1 MQLLL
6 TQLAAVASGEYTPLA
21 LRHGDR
27 RLLLPSMAIVHL
39 PPWLY
44 YLLNAVGRDNFGF
57 THYKVLLLAYHYG
70 YRSLAYDATF
80 FGLYLLGNVDFQIP
94 RGGAVSL

>member
-70 YRSLAYDATF
+70 YITCLWRYL

>member
-6 TQLAAVASGEYTPLA
+6 TQLVAVASGEYTPLA

-57 THYKVLLLAYHYG
+57 MHYKVLLLAYHYG
-70 YRSLAYDATF
+70 YITSLWRYLL
-80 FGLYLLGNVDFQIP
+80 GLYLLGNVDFQIP